1 MKFLPRKEN
10 RAERKVKA
18 FKATENSTGK
28 HQSAMN
34 AIGKVVKATGNTDSL
49 MEGILGEQ
57 ERAGARAHSK
67 WKTRASFAGEQP
79 SHVEVMRMDTK

>member
-1 MKFLPRKEN
+1 MNLPIRNRK
-10 RAERKVKA
+10 KVVA
-18 FKATENSTGK
+18 ARATEQGIAG
-28 HQSAMN
+28 HQAAMD
-34 AIGKVVKATGNTDSL
+34 AIGKAVKATGNTDSL
-49 MEGILGEQ
+49 MKGILGEK

>member
-1 MKFLPRKEN
+1 MSIPIRNRK
-10 RAERKVKA
+10 KVKA
-18 FKATENSTGK
+18 DRATEQGIAG
-28 HQSAMN
+28 HQAAMK
-34 AIGKVVKATGNTDSL
+34 ALGKVVKATGNTDSL